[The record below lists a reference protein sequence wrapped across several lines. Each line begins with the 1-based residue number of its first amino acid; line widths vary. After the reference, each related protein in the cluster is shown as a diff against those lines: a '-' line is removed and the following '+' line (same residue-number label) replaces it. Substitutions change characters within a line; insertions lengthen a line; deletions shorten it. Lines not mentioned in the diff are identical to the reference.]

1 MSQQGKAYFGNA
13 SHPSLGE
20 GEVAGKLFAG
30 EYALKFESFS
40 GAVEL
45 PYEGLDIAFGTKK
58 DPRVTFTNESDTE
71 CILIA
76 DNENILGE
84 VAFRRNGHLRRQIEA
99 HREHVEGVR
108 RLVLTGVFF
117 TVFVSLSAGLGA
129 AVEWALPRLIDQVP
143 VKFEKEL
150 GEEAA
155 AKVGRRVTTG
165 SETNVSAQL
174 NAMVARLTG
183 TLPKNEY
190 EFRVTLV
197 NSFEP
202 NAFALPGGNL
212 FVTTGLLRVCTN
224 SLEVCGILAHEVA
237 HVTRRH
243 GLRKMISTIGPAK
256 AMQTVLGNNH
266 GFLSTLAAG
275 SHVLV
280 GQTFSRDF
288 EREADDG
295 GFALMVAANL
305 DPRGLENGLRQLQ
318 RFEQRFS
325 GGDRPR
331 ALMSHP
337 PTTERIDR
345 LAAKWNTAGKKS
357 GFTALEPL
365 KLPPEEKGGSPLDKL
380 FQ

>member
-1 MSQQGKAYFGNA
+1 MSQEGKGYFGKA

-20 GEVAGKLFAG
+20 GEVAGKLFAA
-30 EYALKFESFS
+30 EFALKFESAS

-45 PYEGLDIAFGTKK
+45 PYDGLDIAFGTKK
-58 DPRVTFTNESDTE
+58 DPRINFTSEHDPDCIFTADT
-71 CILIA
+71 A
-76 DNENILGE
+76 DILGE
-84 VAFRRNGHLRRQIEA
+84 VAFRRNGHVRRQIEA

-108 RLVLTGVFF
+108 RLVLTGVFCA
-117 TVFVSLSAGLGA
+117 VFVSLSAGLGA
-129 AVEWALPRLIDQVP
+129 MVEWALPRLIDQVP

-150 GEEAA
+150 GAEAA
-155 AKVGRRVTTG
+155 AKMGKRFRPG
-165 SETNVSAQL
+165 SETNVTAQL
-174 NAMVARLTG
+174 DAMVASLTKS
-183 TLPKNEY
+183 LPKNEY

-197 NSFEP
+197 HSFEP

-266 GFLSTLAAG
+266 GLLSTLAAG

-325 GGDRPR
+325 GKDRPR

-337 PTTERIDR
+337 PTTERIER
-345 LAAKWNTAGKKS
+345 LAAKWTGASKKA
-357 GFTALEPL
+357 GFTPLEPL
-365 KLPPEEKGGSPLDKL
+365 NLPAEEKGGSPLDKL